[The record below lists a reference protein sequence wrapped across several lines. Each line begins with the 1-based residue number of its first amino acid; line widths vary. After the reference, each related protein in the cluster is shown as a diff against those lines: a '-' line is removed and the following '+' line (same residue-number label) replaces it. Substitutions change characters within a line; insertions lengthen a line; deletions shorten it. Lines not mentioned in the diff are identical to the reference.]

1 MHLLTGNDRPYV
13 GDDLKYKTDVE
24 VASYVADDGQRVTLV
39 DTPGFDDSH
48 EEVSDVDILERI
60 AKFLQAEWVP
70 FHILREPH
78 VIRHP
83 QRRSEAEWAHLHAS
97 DLRTPDGLHGKEEPR
112 DI

>member
-1 MHLLTGNDRPYV
+1 MCT
-13 GDDLKYKTDVE
+13 
-24 VASYVADDGQRVTLV
+24 RVTLV

-48 EEVSDVDILERI
+48 GVTDVDILERI

-70 FHILREPH
+70 FYILRETH

-97 DLRTPDGLHGKEEPR
+97 DL
-112 DI
+112 